1 MKTIIVNKGRSRQGK
16 SKTIIK
22 TAELLKQQYPNAIIL
37 FEESGDDDIKMMLS
51 IDAIKIGIESKG
63 DPNSRL
69 KNSISEFT
77 EQNCNIILCASRT
90 NGSTVNA
97 IREHRTQG
105 YTITWV
111 ANARN
116 NDYSEQQQNE
126 LNELSATYFLGII
139 KHLITQ
145 YRITHQY

>member
-77 EQNCNIILCASRT
+77 EQNCNSL
-90 NGSTVNA
+90 
-97 IREHRTQG
+97 
-105 YTITWV
+105 
-111 ANARN
+111 
-116 NDYSEQQQNE
+116 
-126 LNELSATYFLGII
+126 
-139 KHLITQ
+139 
-145 YRITHQY
+145 RITDKWLHSQRHPKTQNAGLYNNLGCKRTKQRLLRATTE